1 MNREETLAIMGVL
14 KAAYPNYYR
23 DMRRAD
29 AEGIV
34 ELWHTMFEDDPAQ
47 IVAAAVKAHIA
58 SDVKG
63 FPPHIGA
70 IKQAIVKLTKPP
82 ELELSEMEAW
92 GLVRRAVS
100 NGIYGAQKEFDALPP
115 VVQQVVGAPSQLKEW
130 AMLDEDVVASVVS
143 SNFQR
148 SYRARAAH
156 AKEFLALPMD
166 VRRTMESL
174 GGGMNILSLKGGVR
188 DDEGAREQD

>member
-14 KAAYPNYYR
+14 KAAYPNYYK
-23 DMRRAD
+23 DMKRGD

-34 ELWHTMFEDDPAQ
+34 ELWHSMFADDPAQ

-70 IKQAIVKLTKPP
+70 IKTAIVKLTKPP

-92 GLVRRAVS
+92 GLVRRAIS
-100 NGIYGAQKEFDALPP
+100 NGIYGSVKEFDALPP
-115 VVQQVVGAPSQLKEW
+115 VVQQVVGSPNQLKEW
-130 AMLDEDVVASVVS
+130 AMMDEDVVASVVS

-148 SYRARAAH
+148 SFKARAAH
-156 AKEFLALPMD
+156 AKEFMALPRD
-166 VRRTMESL
+166 VRSMMQQL
-174 GGGMNILSLKGGVR
+174 GGGMAMGALTEGGS
-188 DDEGAREQD
+188 EA

>member
-92 GLVRRAVS
+92 GLVRKAVR

-115 VVQQVVGAPSQLKEW
+115 VVQQVVGYPSQLKEW
-130 AMLDEDVVASVVS
+130 AMMDEDVVASVVS

-156 AKEFLALPMD
+156 AKEFLALPAD

-174 GGGMNILSLKGGVR
+174 GSGMTMPMLEGGGT
-188 DDEGAREQD
+188 DGAQEQG